1 MAVSTHQVRV
11 KAQAFVDALSKM
23 SAKER
28 DQQPLPQFAADFN
41 TLLELAKESAPEVD
55 ARLWPKPL
63 ELFERAQMMQ
73 PGVRARYVE
82 IETYARQVLDLVP
95 YVPGFG

>member
-1 MAVSTHQVRV
+1 MAVSADQVRT
-11 KAQAFVDALSKM
+11 KAQAFVSALSKM

-28 DQQPLPQFAADFN
+28 EQQPTIQFASDFN
-41 TLLELAKESAPEVD
+41 ALLELAKEAAPEVD
-55 ARLWPKPL
+55 ARLWPMPV
-63 ELFERAQMMQ
+63 EMFQREMMQ

-95 YVPGFG
+95 YVPNFG